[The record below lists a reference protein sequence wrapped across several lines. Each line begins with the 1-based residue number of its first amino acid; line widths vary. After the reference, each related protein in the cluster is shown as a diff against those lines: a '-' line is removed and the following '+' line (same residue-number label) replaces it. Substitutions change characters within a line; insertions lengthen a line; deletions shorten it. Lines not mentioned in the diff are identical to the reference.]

1 MDPPNKEPESKG
13 VYDSII
19 DFLWDRLK
27 SILEFL
33 FYLLVARTNISSRDL
48 IIDMLNSQ
56 AKVLYAKSYYYSV
69 KDNKNWPSDFRIYL
83 YKGRLIGV
91 YDDFLTLKGTNTIE
105 FLIEEAKEYSRS
117 SPKATVS
124 ITSVTGCMDKFGS
137 NTINTNE
144 KDVRAPI
151 YALSTELKSVL
162 AECTKWKKN
171 EEWFRQ
177 KCLPWRRGFLL
188 YGLPGTGKS
197 SFINY
202 VGAKINST
210 VVYIDLGSM
219 TNALL
224 DSTTCNLYK
233 TIVVFEDIDC
243 IFNKRET
250 IRGQVTFDCFL
261 NILSRLDGCLVFV
274 TTNNIH
280 TIDYALGVATESGMS
295 SRPGRLDRA
304 VKMPDKLDYAGML
317 FVAKSILKDTPNEL
331 EYIATVMEQGINDSP
346 AQFQERCSQI
356 AHSTWDDS

>member
-33 FYLLVARTNISSRDL
+33 FYLLVARTSISSRDL
-48 IIDMLNSQ
+48 ILDMLNTQ
-56 AKVLYAKSYYYSV
+56 AKILYAKSYYYSV
-69 KDNKNWPSDFRIYL
+69 KDDKKWPSDFRVYL
-83 YKGRLIGV
+83 YKGKMIGF
-91 YDDFLTLKGTNTIE
+91 YDDFLTVKGTGTIE

-124 ITSVTGCMDKFGS
+124 VTSVTGCFDKFGS
-137 NTINTNE
+137 YTISTNE

-151 YALSTELKSVL
+151 YALSIELKDVL
-162 AECTKWKKN
+162 AECSKWKKN

-177 KCLPWRRGFLL
+177 KCLAWRRGFLL

-202 VGAKINST
+202 VGAKINSA
-210 VVYIDLGSM
+210 VIYIDLGSM

-224 DSTTCNLYK
+224 DSTTNGLYK

-250 IRGQVTFDCFL
+250 IKGQVTFDCFL
-261 NILSRLDGCLVFV
+261 NVLSRLDGCLVFV
-274 TTNNIH
+274 TTNNIDS
-280 TIDYALGVATESGMS
+280 IDNALGIATESGMS
-295 SRPGRLDRA
+295 SRPGRLDRI
-304 VKMPDKLDYAGML
+304 VKMPSRLNHECMHFIAS
-317 FVAKSILKDTPNEL
+317 SILKGIPNES
-331 EYIATVMEQGINDSP
+331 EYIDLVIREGTNDSP